1 MSDVFDRLKNRA
13 RPTVPTRDTSIVK
26 EQDTKILNDG
36 MTEFSHL
43 ANSESSDLVI
53 NEVKKGDTITPP
65 QEQQEDLTQTFRR
78 TIRLEQNI
86 DTKLDV
92 FCTTQ
97 KVTRD
102 TFIEAAFMVCSQNE
116 EFRREVLE
124 EAKKR
129 YHQRKQAGEQ
139 RKFQTMAKKINPE

>member
-26 EQDTKILNDG
+26 EQDTKILNDE

-43 ANSESSDLVI
+43 ANTKSSDLVI

-116 EFRREVLE
+116 EFMREVLE